1 MTDFA
6 SPDFNDSL
14 RAWLEV
20 ALDEEDLSALVP
32 DGDPL
37 RMWWQPAGG
46 DLKLW
51 LLLEVLQGGE
61 DHLTLLALVQY
72 ARTKAGA
79 PAVPAEVE
87 RLLTSRLL
95 RLSVESRRGA
105 RDVRGDADFHAF
117 VSYAHG
123 DAERADVVLSLLR
136 EAGLKIFRDTEHIAP
151 GDSIVGRLHE
161 AVTRAPNAV
170 LLVSRPYV
178 SSAWAR
184 RELAALVARRRAEGL
199 RLLPVLLDDVALPPE
214 ISDIHTIDL
223 RGFRG
228 EQDRPWAARRL
239 RRLAEVC
246 LRSV

>member
-6 SPDFNDSL
+6 SPDFADSL
-14 RAWLEV
+14 RAWLEG

-32 DGDPL
+32 EGDPL
-37 RMWWQPAGG
+37 RMWWRPAGG
-46 DLKLW
+46 DLRLR
-51 LLLEVLQGGE
+51 LLLELLNGGG

-79 PAVPAEVE
+79 PPVPAEVE
-87 RLLTSRLL
+87 RLLTNHLL
-95 RLSVESRRGA
+95 RLSINSRAGA
-105 RDVRGDADFHAF
+105 PEGGADFHAF

-123 DAERADVVLSLLR
+123 DAERTDVVVSLLR
-136 EAGLKIFRDTEHIAP
+136 EAGLRVFRDTEHIGP

-161 AVTRAPNAV
+161 AVTRARHAV

-178 SSAWAR
+178 SSPWAR
-184 RELAALVARRRAEGL
+184 RELAALVERRRAEHL

-228 EQDRPWAARRL
+228 AQDSEWAARRL
-239 RRLAEVC
+239 RRLADVC